1 MNNRK
6 GDNDMALYIGVNYHP
21 HDWEPTRWSADIALM
36 KQAGFTTVR
45 LGHLC
50 WDSYEPEEGV
60 YTFGWFDEV
69 MDLFADAGIGVVLD
83 ISMRPAPVWVHK
95 LCPGCD
101 IYTDGNVRQPSIRR
115 YMEDVG
121 DPGYQHYALRFAKI
135 LVTRY
140 KNHPALYAFG
150 LCNEIGDGF
159 RSHSEGTKRRFAG
172 WLKAKYGT
180 VEELNHAWA
189 TRRWSRKL
197 TSFDDVV
204 LPENG
209 LVRGAPES
217 WLDMRRFF
225 SDENGGFLKKLAE
238 CVAVNAPDIPHSSNH
253 YAEKETLGFDY
264 LDICK
269 DAVDYP
275 GMGFYPGYET
285 GERYQYLQSI
295 ACERLAELN
304 RPMWC
309 LEFQTGSQGTV
320 HGPYGALY
328 MQAMLC
334 LLNRTQMILG
344 WTWRSMLGGEEQF
357 LYGLLSHDGVPT
369 ANYREYQQ
377 IAADMKKLENYALPY
392 LPSPDTAAAYDYDS
406 DWAVQYSSSQFRMPY
421 KQTMTEVQNVFF
433 DLNRDYN
440 VVSLNKIRGN
450 YKLLLIPGHTVMSPE
465 EAKTVRAYVKAGGNV
480 VMTGYSASVD
490 EHGQV
495 FSTARPGYLSDVFG
509 IRVAGFGRTDQVW
522 SFSKDAEVVSGETGE
537 HELLRVKKEES
548 FSVDIHY
555 YEELELKTAREY
567 ASFPDKGLCAI
578 SVNEY
583 GSGKAYYV
591 AAETNRVLLKWLV
604 ERLTP
609 ELGLKQGMK
618 VPPGI
623 QAREIADNQYLLVN
637 TTNTEIEIPAACWK
651 RGAAKFYGVLT
662 EQEYENDLVLKPY
675 GTELL
680 LCR

>member
-1 MNNRK
+1 
-6 GDNDMALYIGVNYHP
+6 
-21 HDWEPTRWSADIALM
+21 
-36 KQAGFTTVR
+36 
-45 LGHLC
+45 
-50 WDSYEPEEGV
+50 
-60 YTFGWFDEV
+60 
-69 MDLFADAGIGVVLD
+69 
-83 ISMRPAPVWVHK
+83 
-95 LCPGCD
+95 
-101 IYTDGNVRQPSIRR
+101 
-115 YMEDVG
+115 
-121 DPGYQHYALRFAKI
+121 
-135 LVTRY
+135 
-140 KNHPALYAFG
+140 
-150 LCNEIGDGF
+150 
-159 RSHSEGTKRRFAG
+159 
-172 WLKAKYGT
+172 
-180 VEELNHAWA
+180 
-189 TRRWSRKL
+189 
-197 TSFDDVV
+197 
-204 LPENG
+204 
-209 LVRGAPES
+209 
-217 WLDMRRFF
+217 
-225 SDENGGFLKKLAE
+225 
-238 CVAVNAPDIPHSSNH
+238 
-253 YAEKETLGFDY
+253 
-264 LDICK
+264 
-269 DAVDYP
+269 
-275 GMGFYPGYET
+275 MGFYPGYET